1 MFKKTIYRHCRATIG
16 KGYYE
21 WLMDKYGTKYY
32 FHYDFEKTTY
42 KAFWWLDQLP
52 QFSRSY
58 KADTTKQ
65 IITELNLTGV
75 VQIKNW

>member
-1 MFKKTIYRHCRATIG
+1 
-16 KGYYE
+16 
-21 WLMDKYGTKYY
+21 MDKYGNKYY
-32 FHYDFEKTTY
+32 FHYDFEDNM
-42 KAFWWLDQLP
+42 AFWWLDQLP

-58 KADTTKQ
+58 KAGTTKQ

>member
-16 KGYYE
+16 KGYQE
-21 WLMDKYGTKYY
+21 WLMDKYGNKYY
-32 FHYDFEKTTY
+32 FHYDFEDNM
-42 KAFWWLDQLP
+42 AFWWLDQLP

-58 KADTTKQ
+58 KAGTTKQ